1 MADIELDLATWGG
14 NSYHLLNSL
23 VVPRP
28 IAWVSTRDEQGRDNL
43 APHSYFTV
51 VSTKPPMVAFTSV
64 GAKDTLAN
72 VRATGEFVL
81 NVATVELLEAVNTS
95 SSPMPRE
102 EDEFA
107 YAGLTKG
114 ASVAVAPPYV
124 VEAPAH
130 LECVLDDVV
139 EKGDCHLVIGRVL
152 HVRVAERVWSGGV
165 EDGRVDVPALD
176 PLGRLAGSDFVRL
189 GEVVRRKRPGWPLD
203 G

>member
-1 MADIELDLATWGG
+1 MADIELDLASWGG
-14 NSYHLLNSL
+14 NAYHLLNAL

-28 IAWVSTRDEQGRDNL
+28 VAWVSTRDRQGRDNL

-72 VRATGEFVL
+72 VRESGEFVV
-81 NVATVELLEAVNTS
+81 NVASVDLLEAVNTS

-114 ASVAVAPPYV
+114 ASVAVAAPYV

-130 LECVLDDVV
+130 LECVLDDVIP
-139 EKGDCHLVIGRVL
+139 KGDCHLVVGRVL
-152 HVRVAERVWSGGV
+152 RVRVSEQVWRGGV
-165 EDGRVDVPALD
+165 DHGRVDVPALD
-176 PLGRLAGSDFVRL
+176 PLARLAGSDFARL
-189 GEVVRRKRPGWPLD
+189 GEVIKRRRPGWPLD
-203 G
+203 